1 VLCASCL
8 VFWENKL
15 IHTVEGSF
23 GGKSLRLETGRVAK
37 QAGGSVWLQMG
48 DTVVLATATMAASP
62 REGLDFF
69 PLTCDYEERKYA
81 VGKIAGGFIKRGG
94 RPSEKAVLT
103 SRLIDRPCRPL
114 FPYGMRNETQVI
126 ATTLSVE
133 HGNLPDV
140 LGVLASSVALS
151 VSDIPWNGP
160 IGCVRVG
167 RANGQFIVNPSLEEL
182 DASDLDLIVA
192 GTKDVVNMLEA
203 GASEVTEEDMFA
215 AIQFAHGAIK
225 EQIALIEEL
234 VAKAGKAKREVPLH
248 KVDDAVLTGV
258 REKTAKELRQAIQN
272 PDKAARESGISELT
286 KEIVARLAPD
296 FPEKEKELP
305 EAVDKVIKE
314 QIRDLILE
322 EKIRPD
328 GRKLDEIRTITGE
341 VSVLPRV
348 HGSGLFTRGQ
358 TQVLTTLTLG
368 STDDAQKVDGLE
380 GDFEERYMHFYNF
393 PPYSVGEARPMRG
406 PGRREIGHGALA
418 KRALFSVIPSK
429 ESFPYSMLLTSECL
443 ESNGSTSMASTC
455 GSTLALMDAGVP
467 IKAPVSGIAMG
478 MMSRDGKGGKEFA
491 VLSDIQG
498 MEDFSGDM
506 DFKVAGTAEGITAIQ
521 LDTKVVGLTME
532 MIQKTLEQAKSG
544 RAFILG
550 KMLETLPQAR
560 EEMSQYA
567 PRIIT
572 LHINPEK
579 IGAVIGPGGKM
590 IKSIEAETGARV
602 SIEQDGTI
610 FIAAVDAAGG
620 EKAASIVRGITSEVE
635 VGTDYTAKVTRVIGM
650 GAFVEFLPGKE
661 GLVHVSHL
669 ADPAPRRPD
678 DVVKLGDEIK
688 VRVIEVDPQGRVN
701 LTAIGLDEP
710 FDPSKVKPREER
722 GGGRPGGGFRGGD
735 RGGDRGGFR
744 GGDRDRGGDR
754 GGYRGGDRDR
764 GPERAPD
771 AAAGRDPERSR
782 PEPGNEKEPDET
794 PKARFRPRR

>member
-1 VLCASCL
+1 
-8 VFWENKL
+8 L
-15 IHTVEGSF
+15 IHTVEGTF
-23 GGKSLRLETGRVAK
+23 GGKKLRLETGRVAK

-48 DTVVLATATMAASP
+48 DTVVLATATMAATP

-140 LGVLASSVALS
+140 LGVLASSAALS

-160 IGCVRVG
+160 IGCVRIG
-167 RANGQFIVNPSLEEL
+167 RADGQFIVNPSLEEL

-203 GASEVTEEDMFA
+203 GASEVSEEDMFA

-248 KVDDAVLTGV
+248 KVDDAVLAGV
-258 REKTAKELRQAIQN
+258 RDKTARELRQAIQN

-328 GRKLDEIRTITGE
+328 GRKLDEIRKITCE
-341 VSVLPRV
+341 VGVLPRV

-478 MMSRDGKGGKEFA
+478 MMSRDGKFE

-506 DFKVAGTAEGITAIQ
+506 DFKVAGTAAGITAIQ

-532 MIQKTLEQAKSG
+532 MIQKTLVQAKGG

-560 EEMSQYA
+560 EEMSPYA

-590 IKSIEAETGARV
+590 IKSIEAETGAKI

-610 FIAAVDAAGG
+610 FIAAVDGAGG

-669 ADPAPRRPD
+669 AEPAPRRPD
-678 DVVKLGDEIK
+678 DVVKVGDEIK

-735 RGGDRGGFR
+735 RDRGGFR

-754 GGYRGGDRDR
+754 GGYRGGGDRDR
-764 GPERAPD
+764 APEASAGHDPD
-771 AAAGRDPERSR
+771 RSR
-782 PEPGNEKEPDET
+782 PEPGNEKVEDET